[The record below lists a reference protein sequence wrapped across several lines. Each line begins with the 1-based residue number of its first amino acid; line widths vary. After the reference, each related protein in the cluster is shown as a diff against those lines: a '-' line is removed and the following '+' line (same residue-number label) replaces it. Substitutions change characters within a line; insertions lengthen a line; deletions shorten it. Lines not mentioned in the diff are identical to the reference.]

1 MKKLLIISSH
11 FPPLNT
17 MAAKRYG
24 YMCKYMKKNGY
35 DPYIITTRSRGGGYL
50 NSKLDLEVPISE
62 EKIIR
67 IGDLGINYPCLESEI
82 NEVLYKYS
90 TDGVSSR
97 IIEEQSLGWYYK
109 VKKEL
114 NINKLKDIDV
124 VLGTFPSIG
133 NVLVARYIAEKLDK
147 PFVVEIRDLIS
158 DYNEGYNKNESYQ
171 KIELQLENK
180 LLKDASG
187 IVAVTSG
194 FKNVLQER
202 YPSHKMVTVYNG
214 WDNQNKLYEK
224 NIRKDYLYYAGSLYE
239 HRMKSI
245 ELLIDT
251 IKEYNLD
258 VNLIIRSIGPE
269 KLEDVLKEYIC
280 VNAMQNKVKVLKA
293 ASESVVR
300 REQSEAKVNVLFSS
314 LDFNDKSLMTTLPG
328 KLFEMIRLDNPVLA
342 IADKTAEIGEILNKT
357 KKGRIVDDKKE
368 ILNFLVDD
376 MTEYEGY
383 HKEVEYYSRENQTK
397 ILCEFLDEISKGE
410 CVMNKLVS
418 NGLSFA
424 IGTITGL
431 TTSNIKLNKIIE
443 KKQTEKE
450 KFKIMYQM
458 MEKWLRLKLEGKN
471 IEDYFKAYGYKHI
484 AIYGMGDVGKNLLN
498 ELNNSSIVIDY
509 AIDKAVDSIEN
520 LKVINPEDELE
531 KVDAIVVTAI
541 AYFDDINEE
550 MSLKVKCPI
559 ISLEDIIYEL
569 V

>member
-1 MKKLLIISSH
+1 M
-11 FPPLNT
+11 
-17 MAAKRYG
+17 
-24 YMCKYMKKNGY
+24 
-35 DPYIITTRSRGGGYL
+35 
-50 NSKLDLEVPISE
+50 
-62 EKIIR
+62 
-67 IGDLGINYPCLESEI
+67 
-82 NEVLYKYS
+82 
-90 TDGVSSR
+90 
-97 IIEEQSLGWYYK
+97 
-109 VKKEL
+109 
-114 NINKLKDIDV
+114 
-124 VLGTFPSIG
+124 
-133 NVLVARYIAEKLDK
+133 
-147 PFVVEIRDLIS
+147 
-158 DYNEGYNKNESYQ
+158 
-171 KIELQLENK
+171 
-180 LLKDASG
+180 
-187 IVAVTSG
+187 
-194 FKNVLQER
+194 
-202 YPSHKMVTVYNG
+202 
-214 WDNQNKLYEK
+214 
-224 NIRKDYLYYAGSLYE
+224 
-239 HRMKSI
+239 
-245 ELLIDT
+245 
-251 IKEYNLD
+251 
-258 VNLIIRSIGPE
+258 
-269 KLEDVLKEYIC
+269 
-280 VNAMQNKVKVLKA
+280 
-293 ASESVVR
+293 
-300 REQSEAKVNVLFSS
+300 
-314 LDFNDKSLMTTLPG
+314 
-328 KLFEMIRLDNPVLA
+328 
-342 IADKTAEIGEILNKT
+342 
-357 KKGRIVDDKKE
+357 DDKKE